1 MQILNRILAKNK
13 YVFYFFFLALISFI
27 SIFNNNPYYNSS
39 FFNSSNYVVG
49 SIFQIRSSIV
59 NYFNLN
65 KINSDV
71 MSENFLL
78 KKKLLEINRNKN
90 LYADSISILNYDTN
104 TLVSLSEPAE
114 KLYKL
119 QKASTNQ
126 RTVVERS
133 MKVK

>member
-1 MQILNRILAKNK
+1 MQIFIRILAKNK
-13 YVFYFFFLALISFI
+13 YVFYFFFLVLISFI

-39 FFNSSNYVVG
+39 FFNSSNYIVG

-78 KKKLLEINRNKN
+78 KKKLLEINSNTKN
-90 LYADSISILNYDTN
+90 SILLNDTN
-104 TLVSLSEPAE
+104 QINH
-114 KLYKL
+114 YF
-119 QKASTNQ
+119 
-126 RTVVERS
+126 VV
-133 MKVK
+133 KFYIL